1 MKRALFTVL
10 TYAALTSVAWGQDA
24 VYFYNQGMQSS
35 LANRRIS
42 YFTKA
47 LQLNPK
53 LVEAYER
60 RGFHY
65 YYQRRF
71 DEAIYD
77 YSKVVELKP
86 NDPEG
91 YRMQGQA
98 YLRKGNLESAIYSL
112 NRAIELNPE
121 VASAYGSRAEAYRL
135 KGMAEEAVQDA
146 TTAIHLRENERTTAN
161 AYATRAK
168 AYEQLGRTKLSDADF
183 NRSFELDPRYA
194 VIRYLAGTASL
205 ESMRRMGLYGLIAL
219 LFVGIFQLSLHAPRK
234 RNQR

>member
-1 MKRALFTVL
+1 MKRTLFAVL
-10 TYAALTSVAWGQDA
+10 TYMVLTTVAWGHDA
-24 VYFYNQGMQSS
+24 VYFYNQGLESS
-35 LANRRIS
+35 LANRRID
-42 YFTKA
+42 YFSKA

-71 DEAIYD
+71 NEAIYD

-86 NDPEG
+86 NEPEG
-91 YRMQGQA
+91 YRMRGQA
-98 YLRKGNLESAIYSL
+98 YLRKGNLDSAIYSL
-112 NRAIELNPE
+112 SRAIELNPKI
-121 VASAYGSRAEAYRL
+121 ASAYGSRAEAYRL

-146 TTAIHLRENERTTAN
+146 TTAIHLRENERTTAK

-168 AYEQLGRTKLSDADF
+168 AYQQMGQTKLSDADF

-194 VIRYLAGTASL
+194 VIRYLASTASL
-205 ESMRRMGLYGLIAL
+205 ESVRHMGLFGLIAL

-234 RNQR
+234 GS

>member
-1 MKRALFTVL
+1 M
-10 TYAALTSVAWGQDA
+10 ALTSVAWGQDA

-71 DEAIYD
+71 DKAIYD

-112 NRAIELNPE
+112 TRAIELNPTI
-121 VASAYGSRAEAYRL
+121 ASTYGSRAEAYRL

-168 AYEQLGRTKLSDADF
+168 AYQQLGQTKLSDADF

-234 RNQR
+234 SNQ